1 VASAGLY
8 RWYVLALMTLVYA
21 VNMAD
26 RVLVSTMLEPIKAEL
41 HLSDSAAGFLTGAAL
56 GVFHVTL
63 SIPLALLADR
73 WSRKRIIA
81 ISLVAWSAATSLC
94 GMAASFVQLAV
105 CRVLVGSGEAGATP
119 ASQSLLADLFD
130 ARRRVVA
137 ASVFAT
143 GAAIGSAIG
152 TGIAGLVADF
162 FGWRYVFYFFGIP
175 GVLLAVI
182 VALTVREPRRGVI
195 DSTQARAP
203 VKAPL
208 VEIVR
213 CMWRQPTLRHV
224 VLGGTAITFWSWGL
238 LWWTPAFFERSH
250 GMTTREIGTYL
261 GTLHLVIGTLVVLS
275 AGTVVHR
282 LAKRDIRWECWAVA
296 VLALVT
302 TVPTVWMF
310 VSPSRDVS
318 LMALWLFVPAL
329 YAYIGPIFGLT
340 QNLLVPEMRATGIA
354 ILLFL
359 ANLTSSVIAPQLVGF
374 LSDWTQANTQL
385 GAHSLGAVLAV
396 FALFGL
402 WPAWHFLRA
411 ARTLRAD
418 AEHVA
423 SQIRAPS
430 AGTASVAAAPLMAG

>member
-1 VASAGLY
+1 MASAGLY

-26 RVLVSTMLEPIKAEL
+26 RILVSTMLEPIKAEL

-56 GVFHVTL
+56 GIFHVTL

-73 WSRKRIIA
+73 WNRKRIIA

-94 GMAASFVQLAV
+94 GAAVSFVQLAL
-105 CRVLVGSGEAGATP
+105 CRFLVGIGEAGATP
-119 ASQSLLADLFD
+119 SSQSLLSDLFD

-152 TGIAGLVADF
+152 TGIAGLVADS
-162 FGWRYVFYFFGIP
+162 FGWRSVFYFFGIP
-175 GVLLAVI
+175 GVLLAAI

-195 DSTQARAP
+195 DTAHARDTTRAP
-203 VKAPL
+203 L
-208 VEIVR
+208 SEIIR

-261 GTLHLVIGTLVVLS
+261 GTLHLFVGTLVVLT
-275 AGTVVHR
+275 AGTVVHW

-296 VLALVT
+296 LLAVIT
-302 TVPTVWMF
+302 TVPTVLMF
-310 VSPSRDVS
+310 VTPSRDIS
-318 LMALWLFVPAL
+318 LMTLWFFVPAL
-329 YAYIGPIFGLT
+329 YAYIGPMFGLT

-359 ANLTSSVIAPQLVGF
+359 ANLTSTVIAPQLVGF

-385 GAHSLGAVLAV
+385 GVHSLGAVLAC
-396 FALFGL
+396 FALLGL
-402 WPAWHFLRA
+402 WPAWHFIRA

-418 AEHVA
+418 AEQVA
-423 SQIRAPS
+423 TQIRERGVGA
-430 AGTASVAAAPLMAG
+430 ASVSAAPLMAG

>member
-1 VASAGLY
+1 MY
-8 RWYVLALMTLVYA
+8 RWYVLALLTLVYA

-56 GVFHVTL
+56 GVFHITM
-63 SIPLALLADR
+63 SIPIALLADR

-81 ISLVAWSAATSLC
+81 MSLVAWSAATSLC
-94 GMAASFVQLAV
+94 GVAASFTQLAI
-105 CRVLVGSGEAGATP
+105 CRVLVGVGEAGATP
-119 ASQSLLADLFD
+119 ASQSLLSDLFD
-130 ARRRVVA
+130 ARRRVGT

-152 TGIAGLVADF
+152 TGIAGLVADS

-182 VALTVREPRRGVI
+182 LTLTVREPRRGVI
-195 DSTQARAP
+195 DTAQTRAP
-203 VKAPL
+203 TKPPL
-208 VEIVR
+208 ADIVR
-213 CMWRQPTLRHV
+213 CIWRQPTLRHV

-261 GTLHLVIGTLVVLS
+261 GTLHLVVGTVVVLT
-275 AGTVVHR
+275 AGTVVHW
-282 LAKRDIRWECWAVA
+282 LSKRDIRWECWAVA
-296 VLALVT
+296 LLALVT
-302 TVPTVWMF
+302 TVPTVLMF
-310 VSPSRDVS
+310 ASSSRNVS
-318 LMALWLFVPAL
+318 LVALWFYVPSL

-359 ANLTSSVIAPQLVGF
+359 VNLAAMVIAPQLVGF
-374 LSDWTQANTQL
+374 CSDWTQAHSQF
-385 GAHSLGAVLAV
+385 GAHSLGVVLAV
-396 FALFGL
+396 FALLGL
-402 WPAWHFLRA
+402 WPTWHFLRA

-418 AEHVA
+418 ADHVA
-423 SQIRAPS
+423 QRIREGS
-430 AGTASVAAAPLMAG
+430 AGTSGVGATPLMAG